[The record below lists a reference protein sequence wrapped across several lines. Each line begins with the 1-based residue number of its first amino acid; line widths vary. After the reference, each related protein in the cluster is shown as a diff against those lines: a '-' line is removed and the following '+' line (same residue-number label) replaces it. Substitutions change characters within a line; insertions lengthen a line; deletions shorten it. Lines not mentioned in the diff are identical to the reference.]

1 LIVAEPSMLE
11 IKVPARICLYGDHQD
26 YLGLP
31 VIAAT
36 IDRFVHIRALPNE
49 KKLFSLKLLDMGEEI
64 SLALDDPL
72 IGVVPGDFFRSGLA
86 ILKAAGLQF
95 DRGYDLAI
103 SGNIPINAGLSSS
116 SALLV
121 AWIRFLVAVQRDL
134 APYSDFQIGHW
145 AYQAEVV
152 YFDSPGGLMDQ
163 YTIAQGGMRY
173 IDTKSGESQRLAD
186 PSGRWLVAE
195 SGLAKKTLEVLKN
208 ARVYAQHA
216 LAAVQRADPD
226 FALDQARADAYEK
239 YRDRVPEKYREHW
252 YACIHNYQITLAAKA
267 ELERDRPCME
277 KLGGLMD
284 AHQKIL
290 QEQIRNTPLEMA
302 QMMDAARQAGALGAK
317 TIGSGGGGC
326 MLALVGAGDLSR
338 VQKAFLNAGAKD
350 VYEVNIT
357 AW

>member
-1 LIVAEPSMLE
+1 MPTEGPAPGPKHLRGLSLERGGPLERTFGGQWGRPAALSGLHPGELEGYGSPGHSPLIVAEPSMLE

-26 YLGLP
+26 YLDLP

-173 IDTKSGESQRLAD
+173 I
-186 PSGRWLVAE
+186 
-195 SGLAKKTLEVLKN
+195 
-208 ARVYAQHA
+208 
-216 LAAVQRADPD
+216 
-226 FALDQARADAYEK
+226 
-239 YRDRVPEKYREHW
+239 
-252 YACIHNYQITLAAKA
+252 
-267 ELERDRPCME
+267 
-277 KLGGLMD
+277 
-284 AHQKIL
+284 
-290 QEQIRNTPLEMA
+290 
-302 QMMDAARQAGALGAK
+302 
-317 TIGSGGGGC
+317 
-326 MLALVGAGDLSR
+326 
-338 VQKAFLNAGAKD
+338 
-350 VYEVNIT
+350 
-357 AW
+357 